1 MQFSLQISF
10 KQDGCYLTKTLFDN
24 LGLDSRNI
32 STVRISSNTY
42 SRVNTY
48 EFFNHLK
55 NSIIQEY
62 IPLEGTNRSRTP
74 LTETFSSFIHNR
86 HFTVYN
92 EKLTGLE
99 YEDSVIHSYDDI
111 TKLWIE
117 MNPQSRGQFRAHI
130 NSDIFSVVSRDSD
143 TKDLLFAMPGDW
155 NSLTVP
161 VYLYRK
167 VKPALIFM
175 FNKAY

>member
-1 MQFSLQISF
+1 M
-10 KQDGCYLTKTLFDN
+10 
-24 LGLDSRNI
+24 
-32 STVRISSNTY
+32 
-42 SRVNTY
+42 
-48 EFFNHLK
+48 
-55 NSIIQEY
+55 
-62 IPLEGTNRSRTP
+62 
-74 LTETFSSFIHNR
+74 
-86 HFTVYN
+86 YN

-99 YEDSVIHSYDDI
+99 YEDSVIHSYDDM

-143 TKDLLFAMPGDW
+143 TKDLLIAMPGDW

-167 VKPALIFM
+167 VKPGFIFK
-175 FNKAY
+175 FNKTFLFV